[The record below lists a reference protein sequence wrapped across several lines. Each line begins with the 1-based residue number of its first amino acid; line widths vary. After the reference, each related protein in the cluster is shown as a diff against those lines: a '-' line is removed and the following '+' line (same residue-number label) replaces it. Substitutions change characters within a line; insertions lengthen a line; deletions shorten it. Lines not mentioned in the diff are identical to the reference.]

1 MLPLALPKPAIHKS
15 EILAE
20 DTRHCLWSVLTW
32 SMQHM
37 YFGKFPEKA
46 ADGKDWQHKSARGQK
61 AGTLLNSAGLC
72 GMIFAITADGEFF
85 QNEYKL
91 PGSSHAECCWS
102 CGANRSSHPHNDYRA
117 GAKWRETIK
126 NHKDSNPTD
135 HLIMTVPGING
146 YTLAYDSLHILELGV
161 SAHIVA
167 NFMFDMV
174 VKAELPGSS
183 FEARLKELFRKL
195 SGLYTELATDSSNQ
209 VRRLHLSTFCQPNK
223 KWDSFPELSGV
234 KAKQVRHLIPPL
246 LELSQDLVDE
256 SSYKKHRLEC
266 IKNLNQMYEAMEC
279 QGLHPDESAYEQ
291 YKRSTEKCLLHYS
304 KLAKIAISQNIL
316 QWNTVHKHHLA
327 CHMPEQFR
335 HLNCRFVSTYS
346 GETMVGFMASL
357 GHACLNGTPPHLVPA
372 KVAWRYRLGL
382 HLRVTHGDFDLVDS
396 EEEL

>member
-1 MLPLALPKPAIHKS
+1 
-15 EILAE
+15 
-20 DTRHCLWSVLTW
+20 
-32 SMQHM
+32 
-37 YFGKFPEKA
+37 
-46 ADGKDWQHKSARGQK
+46 
-61 AGTLLNSAGLC
+61 
-72 GMIFAITADGEFF
+72 
-85 QNEYKL
+85 
-91 PGSSHAECCWS
+91 
-102 CGANRSSHPHNDYRA
+102 
-117 GAKWRETIK
+117 
-126 NHKDSNPTD
+126 
-135 HLIMTVPGING
+135 MTVPGING

-209 VRRLHLSTFCQPNK
+209 VRRLHLSTFCQHSK

-234 KAKQVRHLIPPL
+234 KAKQVRHIIPPL
-246 LELSQDLVDE
+246 LELRQDLVDE

-266 IKNLNQMYEAMEC
+266 IKNLNKMYEAMEC

-291 YKRSTEKCLLHYS
+291 YKRSTENCLLHYS

-346 GETMVGFMASL
+346 GETMVGFMVASL
-357 GHACLNGTPPHLVPA
+357 GHACLTGTPPHLVPA